1 MIEFVNK
8 KTIAVDETLTK
19 KGWAADAEAVGKALA
34 AGGTVGGATEAYV
47 DAAIEDVKNYVDE
60 AIENIDIPEGGG
72 GADVDLSDYYTK
84 EETDILIFD
93 NTKNLATKTYVDEAV
108 SNAAT
113 GDIDLNGYYTK
124 EETEELLFDN
134 LGSYA
139 TKDYMVEFVD
149 AATGNFATEDYVD
162 NAIANIPSGGG
173 GGDADLSNYYTKEQT
188 NQMIAASNTSAQS
201 YVDSKT
207 KFDNASI
214 IHNEAG
220 ALTVSYGGAVIKTQA
235 AQYQPEEGQ
244 LPTSNPQWN
253 ITLRMPGVPVG
264 ECQYL
269 MGVIGGEFRT
279 YENVWIY
286 GAGESGNQDEVSD
299 LISWIATDGTNV
311 TISPGSAFQYNVT
324 QIESL
329 IIMTNGGTTY
339 IPIDGGVIPVDG
351 YTIINDGGILSATL
365 NEARVSE
372 LIWEALDSIPNAE
385 EGEY

>member
-8 KTIAVDETLTK
+8 KTIAVDDTLTK

-84 EETDILIFD
+84 EET
-93 NTKNLATKTYVDEAV
+93 
-108 SNAAT
+108 
-113 GDIDLNGYYTK
+113 
-124 EETEELLFDN
+124 EELLFDN

-139 TKDYMVEFVD
+139 TKDYMTEFVD
-149 AATGNFATEDYVD
+149 AATANFATEDYVD
-162 NAIANIPSGGG
+162 TAIANIPSGGG
-173 GGDADLSNYYTKEQT
+173 GGSADLSNYYNKEET

-207 KFDNASI
+207 KFDNASLV
-214 IHNEAG
+214 HNEAG
-220 ALTVSYGGAVIKTQA
+220 ALTISYGGAVIKTT
-235 AQYQPEEGQ
+235 AQNLQPEEGQ

-264 ECQYL
+264 EAAYV
-269 MGVIGGEFRT
+269 MGMIGGTWRE
-279 YENVWIY
+279 YQDVWIY
-286 GAGESGNQDEVSD
+286 GAGESGYQDEVSD
-299 LISWIATDGTNV
+299 LISWVATDGESV
-311 TISPGSAFQYNVT
+311 TISPGSAFEYNVT
-324 QIESL
+324 QIETFM
-329 IIMTNGGTTY
+329 INTKAGTTY

-351 YTIINDGGILSATL
+351 STIINDGGILSATL

>member
-72 GADVDLSDYYTK
+72 ADVDLSD
-84 EETDILIFD
+84 
-93 NTKNLATKTYVDEAV
+93 
-108 SNAAT
+108 
-113 GDIDLNGYYTK
+113 YYTK

-139 TKDYMVEFVD
+139 TTDYMTEFVD
-149 AATGNFATEDYVD
+149 AATANFATEDYVD

-173 GGDADLSNYYTKEQT
+173 GGSADLSNYYTKEET
-188 NQMIAASNTSAQS
+188 SNLVAASNTSAQN

-207 KFDNASI
+207 NIDNTSLKR
-214 IHNEAG
+214 NAG
-220 ALTVSYGGAVIKTQA
+220 ALAVSYGGAVIKTE
-235 AQYQPEEGQ
+235 AQSLQVTEG

-253 ITLRMPGVPVG
+253 ITLKMPGVPVG
-264 ECQYL
+264 EVQYV
-269 MGVIGGEFRT
+269 MGLIGGEFRT

-299 LISWIATDGTNV
+299 LISWISTDGESV
-311 TISPGSAFQYNVT
+311 TISPGSAFEYNVT
-324 QIESL
+324 QIETFM
-329 IIMTNGGTTY
+329 INTKAGTTY

-351 YTIINDGGILSATL
+351 STIINDGGILSATL

>member
-8 KTIAVDETLTK
+8 KTIAVDDTLTK

-47 DAAIEDVKNYVDE
+47 DAAIEDVKNYIDE

-84 EETDILIFD
+84 EET
-93 NTKNLATKTYVDEAV
+93 
-108 SNAAT
+108 
-113 GDIDLNGYYTK
+113 
-124 EETEELLFDN
+124 
-134 LGSYA
+134 
-139 TKDYMVEFVD
+139 
-149 AATGNFATEDYVD
+149 
-162 NAIANIPSGGG
+162 
-173 GGDADLSNYYTKEQT
+173 

-207 KFDNASI
+207 KFDNASLV
-214 IHNEAG
+214 HNEAG

-235 AQYQPEEGQ
+235 ANFQPEEGQ

-253 ITLRMPGVPVG
+253 ITLKMPGVPVG
-264 ECQYL
+264 EAAYV
-269 MGVIGGEFRT
+269 MGMIGGTWRE
-279 YENVWIY
+279 YQDVWIY

-299 LISWIATDGTNV
+299 LISWISTDGESV
-311 TISPGSAFQYNVT
+311 TISPGSAFEYNVT
-324 QIESL
+324 QIETFM
-329 IIMTNGGTTY
+329 INTKDGTTY

-351 YTIINDGGILSATL
+351 STIINDGGILSATL